1 MGAHGSEGHGIPD
14 PPKDAL
20 KVKVDKWGNN
30 ILDQVQLWHRE
41 GGFLLTGTVSVRM
54 LDEVRERLTEYEGTK
69 KGKKDKIDWIKFRK
83 WERGRKAYRD
93 RTHFEESPNRIW

>member
-20 KVKVDKWGNN
+20 KVKVEKWGNN

-41 GGFLLTGTVSVRM
+41 GFFPLTGTLSVTM
-54 LDEVRERLTEYEGTK
+54 LEEVRGGLTEHE
-69 KGKKDKIDWIKFRK
+69 GKKKEKGIK
-83 WERGRKAYRD
+83 
-93 RTHFEESPNRIW
+93 

>member
-20 KVKVDKWGNN
+20 KVKVEKWGNN

-41 GGFLLTGTVSVRM
+41 GFFSIDRDTECDNVR
-54 LDEVRERLTEYEGTK
+54 RS
-69 KGKKDKIDWIKFRK
+69 KGWTN
-83 WERGRKAYRD
+83 
-93 RTHFEESPNRIW
+93 RT